1 MIGRSDPDLGRYGAA
16 LLRVAMG
23 LLFLGHVGVR
33 ITLITMPAAVA
44 YFRSIGLPGP
54 LVYLVTSTEAVAGA
68 LLVLGSN
75 VRKASLAALVVLIS
89 ATVIVHW
96 RNGFL
101 FTNPGGGWE
110 YPAFWSVALIAQ
122 SLLGPGA
129 FSLDASIRR
138 GPRIAA
144 DQ

>member
-1 MIGRSDPDLGRYGAA
+1 LIRQSDLDLGKYGAA

-33 ITLITMPAAVA
+33 ITLITMPVAVD

-54 LVYLVTSTEAVAGA
+54 LVYLVTTTEAVAGA

-110 YPAFWSVALIAQ
+110 FPAFWSVALIAQ
-122 SLLGPGA
+122 CLLGPGTL
-129 FSLDASIRR
+129 SLDKGWPWRR
-138 GPRIAA
+138 
-144 DQ
+144 